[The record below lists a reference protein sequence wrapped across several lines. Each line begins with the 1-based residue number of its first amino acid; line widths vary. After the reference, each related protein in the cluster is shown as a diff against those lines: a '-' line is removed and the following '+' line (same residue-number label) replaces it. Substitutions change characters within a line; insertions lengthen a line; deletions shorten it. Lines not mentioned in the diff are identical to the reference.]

1 MEENRKA
8 WIEAEKN
15 PLLNEVRQDHNSEE
29 GHEKRLARYSTAK
42 ARQQKVTDYILQQNE
57 INDKPTFLKE
67 LDALQECGSFLVF
80 RHYYELEKYRMLAGC
95 TCKKHLLCS
104 LCAIRRAAKYVAV
117 YDEKIKQ
124 VQADPDQAFD
134 FLFITLTIKN
144 GPDLAERYNHLRES
158 FKKLLQLRKDSLK
171 TRVKNKSL
179 FRFVEGAI
187 FSYEVTF
194 NEATEEYH
202 PHLHMIALVKK
213 GTFDFQDGEV
223 KGKPVKQVPELWA
236 GLVKDWKEI
245 CADGSKIVDVRLI
258 DDEDGKM
265 SALVET
271 FKYALKFSEMPVA
284 VQLTCYKTLKTRRMI
299 GSMGALYGVSVPENL
314 SDELLPGEEKYI
326 DLVYQ
331 YSGIAGYQLTSHGE
345 TSLQCSTLS
354 QRFIP
359 KKQRKV
365 KVDAELRYQDRVTD
379 YMKNKDLGSVAS
391 AERLEQ
397 SASSEARS

>member
-124 VQADPDQAFD
+124 VQADQAFD

-144 GPDLAERYNHLRES
+144 GPDLSERYSHLRES
-158 FKKLLQLRKDSLK
+158 FKKLLQRRKDSLM
-171 TRVKNKSL
+171 VKQKKKSL

-194 NEATEEYH
+194 NDDSREYH

-213 GTFDFQDGEV
+213 GTFDFQEKTYGE
-223 KGKPVKQVPELWA
+223 KPVNLVPELWA
-236 GLVKDWKEI
+236 GLVQDWKEI
-245 CADGSKIVDVRLI
+245 TGDSKIVDVRLI
-258 DDEDGKM
+258 DDEEGKM

-271 FKYALKFSEMPVA
+271 FKYALKFGEMAPV
-284 VQLTCYKTLKTRRMI
+284 VQLECYKVLKTRRLI
-299 GSMGALYGVSVPENL
+299 GSMGELYGVSVPENL

-331 YSGIAGYQLTSHGE
+331 YSGIAGYQLTTHGE

-354 QRFIP
+354 QRFVP
-359 KKQRKV
+359 NKQRKQ
-365 KVDAELRYQDRVTD
+365 KGDAELRFQDRVTD
-379 YMKNKDLGSVAS
+379 YIKNKNMGSVAS

-397 SASSEARS
+397 SASSETRF

>member
-1 MEENRKA
+1 MEENKRS
-8 WIEAEKN
+8 WIEEEKN
-15 PLLNEVRQDHNSEE
+15 PLLDEVRQDQNPEE
-29 GHEKRLARYSTAK
+29 GHSKRLARYSVAK
-42 ARQQKVTDYILQQNE
+42 ARQQRVTDYILQQNK

-124 VQADPDQAFD
+124 VQAGQAFD
-134 FLFITLTIKN
+134 FIFITLTIKN
-144 GPDLAERYNHLRES
+144 GPDLAERYNHLRKSIEA
-158 FKKLLQLRKDSLK
+158 LLQKRRNALK
-171 TRVKNKSL
+171 KKAKTKTL

-194 NEATEEYH
+194 NDETEEYH

-213 GTFDFQDGEV
+213 GTFDFQENNQG
-223 KGKPVKQVPELWA
+223 KKPVKFVPELWA
-236 GLVKDWKEI
+236 GLVQDWKEI
-245 CADGSKIVDVRLI
+245 TGDSKIVDVRLI
-258 DDEDGKM
+258 DDEEGKM

-271 FKYALKFSEMPVA
+271 FKYALKFGEMAPMI
-284 VQLTCYKTLKTRRMI
+284 QLECYKVLKTRRMI
-299 GSMGALYGVSVPENL
+299 GSMGELYGVSVPENL

-359 KKQRKV
+359 KKQRQGKA
-365 KVDAELRYQDRVTD
+365 DAELRFEDRVND
-379 YMKNKDLGSVAS
+379 FMKEKNLASVAS
-391 AERLEQ
+391 V
-397 SASSEARS
+397 

>member
-1 MEENRKA
+1 MEKNRKA

-15 PLLNEVRQDHNSEE
+15 PLLNEVRTDTNSEE
-29 GHEKRLARYSTAK
+29 GHEKRLGRYSTAK

-124 VQADPDQAFD
+124 VQADPDQGFD
-134 FLFITLTIKN
+134 FVFITLTIKN
-144 GPDLAERYNHLRES
+144 GPDLAERYDHLRDS
-158 FKKLLQLRKDSLK
+158 FEKLLKRRRNSFRKNQK
-171 TRVKNKSL
+171 TKTL
-179 FRFVEGAI
+179 LRFVEGAI

-194 NEATEEYH
+194 NDKSEEYH

-213 GTFDFQDGEV
+213 GSFDFQERIIKEKSV
-223 KGKPVKQVPELWA
+223 KFVPELWA
-236 GLVKDWKEI
+236 GLVEDWKEI
-245 CADGSKIVDVRLI
+245 TEDSKIVDVRLI
-258 DDEDGKM
+258 DDEEGKM

-299 GSMGALYGVSVPENL
+299 GSMGALYGVTVPENL

-331 YSGIAGYQLTSHGE
+331 YSGIAGYQLTTHGE

-359 KKQRKV
+359 KKQRKG
-365 KVDAELRYQDRVTD
+365 KVDAELRYQDKVTAF
-379 YMKNKDLGSVAS
+379 MENK
-391 AERLEQ
+391 
-397 SASSEARS
+397 ARA

>member
-1 MEENRKA
+1 MEESKYT

-29 GHEKRLARYSTAK
+29 GHSKRLARYSVAK
-42 ARQQKVTDYILQQNE
+42 ARQQKVTDYILQQNK

-124 VQADPDQAFD
+124 VQADPNHSFD
-134 FLFITLTIKN
+134 FLFITLTVKN
-144 GPDLAERYNHLRES
+144 GPDLAERYDHLRSS
-158 FKKLLQLRKDSLK
+158 FEKLLKMRRNSFQARQKKK
-171 TRVKNKSL
+171 TL
-179 FRFVEGAI
+179 LRFVEGAL

-194 NEATEEYH
+194 NDKKEEYH

-213 GTFDFQDGEV
+213 GTFDFQENTQG
-223 KGKPVKQVPELWA
+223 KKPVKFVPELWA
-236 GLVKDWKEI
+236 GLVQDWEEI
-245 CADGSKIVDVRLI
+245 TGDSKIVDVRLI
-258 DDEDGKM
+258 DDEEGKM

-284 VQLTCYKTLKTRRMI
+284 VQLNCYKTLKTRRMI
-299 GSMGALYGVSVPENL
+299 GSMGELYGVSVPENL

-331 YSGIAGYQLTSHGE
+331 YSGIAGYQLTTHGE
-345 TSLQCSTLS
+345 TSLQVSTLS
-354 QRFIP
+354 QRFIS
-359 KKQRKV
+359 KKQRKQ
-365 KVDAELRYQDRVTD
+365 KSDAELRFQDRVAD
-379 YMKNKDLGSVAS
+379 FMKEKDLAAVAS
-391 AERLEQ
+391 A
-397 SASSEARS
+397 

>member
-1 MEENRKA
+1 MEESKYT

-29 GHEKRLARYSTAK
+29 GHSKRLARYSVAK
-42 ARQQKVTDYILQQNE
+42 ARQQKVTDYILQQNK

-124 VQADPDQAFD
+124 VQADPNHSFD
-134 FLFITLTIKN
+134 FLFITLTVKN
-144 GPDLAERYNHLRES
+144 GPDLAERYDHLRSS
-158 FKKLLQLRKDSLK
+158 FEKLLKMRRNSFQARQKKK
-171 TRVKNKSL
+171 TL
-179 FRFVEGAI
+179 LRFVEGAL

-194 NEATEEYH
+194 NDKTEEYH

-213 GTFDFQDGEV
+213 GTFDFQENTQG
-223 KGKPVKQVPELWA
+223 KKPVKFVPELWA
-236 GLVKDWKEI
+236 GLVQDWEEI
-245 CADGSKIVDVRLI
+245 TGDSKIVDVRLI
-258 DDEDGKM
+258 DDEEGKM

-284 VQLTCYKTLKTRRMI
+284 VQLNCYKTLKTRRMI
-299 GSMGALYGVSVPENL
+299 GSMGELYGVSVPENL

-331 YSGIAGYQLTSHGE
+331 YSGIAGYQLTTHGE
-345 TSLQCSTLS
+345 TSLQVSTLS
-354 QRFIP
+354 QRFIS
-359 KKQRKV
+359 KKQRKQ
-365 KVDAELRYQDRVTD
+365 KSDAELRFQDRVAD
-379 YMKNKDLGSVAS
+379 FMKEKDLAAVAS
-391 AERLEQ
+391 A
-397 SASSEARS
+397 

>member
-15 PLLNEVRQDHNSEE
+15 PLLNEVRTDTNSEE

-124 VQADPDQAFD
+124 VQADPDQSFD

-144 GPDLAERYNHLRES
+144 GSDLAERYNHLRES

-171 TRVKNKSL
+171 TRVKNKTL

-194 NEATEEYH
+194 NDETEEYH

-213 GTFDFQDGEV
+213 GTFNFQENTQG
-223 KGKPVKQVPELWA
+223 KKPVKFVPELWA
-236 GLVKDWKEI
+236 GLVQDWKEI
-245 CADGSKIVDVRLI
+245 TGDSKIIDVRLI
-258 DDEDGKM
+258 DDEEGKM

-284 VQLTCYKTLKTRRMI
+284 IQLNCYKTLKTRRMI
-299 GSMGALYGVSVPENL
+299 GSMGELYGVSVPENL

-345 TSLQCSTLS
+345 TSLQVSTLR
-354 QRFIP
+354 QRFTP
-359 KKQRKV
+359 KKHRQGKA
-365 KVDAELRYQDRVTD
+365 DAELRFQDRVSD
-379 YMKNKDLGSVAS
+379 FMKN
-391 AERLEQ
+391 Q
-397 SASSEARS
+397 N